1 MARGDF
7 FFLAFLSFFPRLIS
21 ERTHHKEPRRR
32 EEEMHLRISTE
43 VTCWKVVALQG

>member
-7 FFLAFLSFFPRLIS
+7 FFAFLSFFPRLTS
-21 ERTHHKEPRRR
+21 ERTHHTEPRRR
-32 EEEMHLRISTE
+32 EEEMHLSKSTE